1 MNRRERRAN
10 GQRGHR
16 RLTQAQIRR
25 VTACPDCNADMD
37 SAEVGPGVYQ
47 VAVFHTTPARG
58 SPRSSEPAA
67 TASGSHTRRTEPGNA

>member
-16 RLTQAQIRR
+16 RHTQAQIRR
-25 VTACPDCNADMD
+25 VTACPDCNADVD

-47 VAVFHTTPARG
+47 VAVFHDDTCPWL
-58 SPRSSEPAA
+58 AA
-67 TASGSHTRRTEPGNA
+67 FERAGGYGVRFAHPTD